1 MANASLA
8 HPYKV
13 RSALGFDFPLPEDL
27 AMRIEN
33 AEPKLYPAFCF
44 ITRRGEMVAVLSG
57 DEIDGVTT
65 LHMADTNDELLASR
79 LRKLLDLMAQADD
92 ARLSGRGMKAQA
104 KVVRIHNQVQS
115 LAA

>member
-1 MANASLA
+1 MANAPLP

-13 RSALGFDFPLPEDL
+13 RSALGFDFPLPEGL

-33 AEPKLYPAFCF
+33 AEPKLTPAFCF
-44 ITRRGEMVAVLSG
+44 ITRHGEMVAVLSG
-57 DEIDGVTT
+57 DEIDGATT
-65 LHMADTNDELLASR
+65 LHLADIDDELLSSR
-79 LRKLLDLMAQADD
+79 LHKLLDLMTQADD